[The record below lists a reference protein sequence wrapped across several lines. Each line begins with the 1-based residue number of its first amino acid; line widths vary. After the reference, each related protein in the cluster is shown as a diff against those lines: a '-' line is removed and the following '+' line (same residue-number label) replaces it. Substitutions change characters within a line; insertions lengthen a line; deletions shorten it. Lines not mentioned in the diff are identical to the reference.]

1 MKKRTLSVVLVLM
14 LVLTI
19 FAGCAQTADVAET
32 PAEQS
37 DAKETVAEA
46 PAKASEYGDIDWKQF
61 EGTTL
66 TVLCTA
72 MPVSEIYAEYIP
84 EFEELTGMKVK
95 FEMLNDGD
103 RKNAQLVDFKA
114 GSAKYDVSNVGISN
128 REEFV
133 AGDYLEPLQPYLDNP
148 ALTDSAYYNMA
159 DYPKDVIAGGYSNDG
174 TLVYIPYTAEYFLLW
189 YREDI
194 FNQLGIE
201 VPKTISDLEAA
212 AQKIEEARAA
222 GQVDTYAFIERTQG
236 NGEGAWDMFCTANR
250 INVELMDFDNN
261 IALINT
267 PGGRELMDY
276 YSRMCVKYGPPGSGN
291 WAWTDVNASF
301 SEGLVAMICGG
312 NAGAPGAA
320 NPDNSKVADKVN
332 FAPVPMNADG
342 KDPLWEWGWS
352 INSASKNKDAAWLLV
367 QWMTSPTLMQ
377 KMAPQYGCPAR
388 QSIYSD
394 PDYIAAMPSQEFID
408 AQLYMMTE
416 GINPSPSLLNA
427 KYSEAS
433 DIIAKEMNNVVAGI
447 KDSTQ
452 ACIDAEAELV
462 KIGYSPAP

>member
-1 MKKRTLSVVLVLM
+1 MKKSRLLSLVLVLVM
-14 LVLTI
+14 VLTL
-19 FAGCAQTADVAET
+19 FVGCQPGTADVEEAASETKEEAKVAE
-32 PAEQS
+32 PAE
-37 DAKETVAEA
+37 AG
-46 PAKASEYGDIDWKQF
+46 EYGNIDWKQF

-66 TVLCTA
+66 TVVCTA
-72 MPVSEIYAEYIP
+72 MPVSEIYKKYIP

-95 FEMLNDGD
+95 FEMLNDAD
-103 RKNAQLVDFKA
+103 RKSAQLVDFKA

-133 AGDYLEPLQPYLDNP
+133 AGSYLEPLQPYLDNP
-148 ALTDSAYYNMA
+148 ALTDADYYNMA
-159 DYPKDVIAGGYSNDG
+159 DYPKDVIAGGYSHDG

-194 FNQLGIE
+194 FDQLGLD
-201 VPKTISDLEAA
+201 VPKTIPELEATA
-212 AQKIEEARAA
+212 EKIEAARAA
-222 GQVDTYAFIERTQG
+222 GEVDTYAFIERTMG
-236 NGEGAWDMFCTANR
+236 TGEGGWDMFCTANR
-250 INVELMDFDNN
+250 MNVELMDFDGMN
-261 IALINT
+261 ALINT
-267 PGGRELMDY
+267 DGGFELMDY

-291 WAWTDVNASF
+291 WAWTDVNDSF
-301 SEGLVAMICGG
+301 SQGMVAMICGG

-320 NPDNSKVADKVN
+320 NPDNSRVADKVN

-352 INSASKNKDAAWLLV
+352 INSASENKDASWLLV

-388 QSIYSD
+388 ESIYSD

-408 AQLYMMTE
+408 AQPYMMTE
-416 GINPSPSLLNA
+416 GINPSPSLLHA
-427 KYSEAS
+427 KYGEAT

-447 KDSTQ
+447 KDAKQ

-462 KIGYSPAP
+462 KIGYAPAE